1 MRCEVKLNFT
11 VLLYIYLCLIYYLL
25 VPYLLVPYLLVLS
38 FNQVD
43 TVLPRM
49 FS

>member
-1 MRCEVKLNFT
+1 MRGEVKLNLA
-11 VLLYIYLCLIYYLL
+11 VLFYIYLCLIY
-25 VPYLLVPYLLVLS
+25 YLLVLS

-43 TVLPRM
+43 TVLPPT